1 MSVLSEPAFDQRPEG
16 WSDGAA
22 GYDGWFAPLSRLY
35 VADALDLLALRS
47 GQTLID
53 VAAGTGAVTLEAVAR
68 GVDVTA
74 VDFAIGM
81 VELLRRHLAE
91 AGLTGR
97 VQQMDGQN
105 LEFEDGWF
113 DAGCSM
119 FGLIFFPDA
128 KQGLREIARVVR
140 PGGQIVVGAWDRD
153 RFPLFS
159 CVQAALSQTVPGL
172 APPRELPPSL
182 RLGSAADLAGL
193 ADEAGLHPIGVTEVT
208 RSWKLSDPE
217 QFFLHAAS
225 WAPPLRGVFDHL
237 SAPLMSQ
244 AAAAFARTVDE
255 VGGASGL
262 ETTAVLLHATS

>member
-1 MSVLSEPAFDQRPEG
+1 MSDLFERPFDQRPEG

-22 GYDGWFAPLSRLY
+22 GYDGWFAPLSQLY
-35 VADALDLLALRS
+35 AADALDLLALGA
-47 GQTLID
+47 GQALID

-68 GVDVTA
+68 GLAVTA

-81 VELLRRHLAE
+81 VEVLRSRLAA
-91 AGLTGR
+91 AGLTAR

-105 LEFEDGWF
+105 LEFAEGSF

-119 FGLIFFPDA
+119 FGLIFFPDT

-140 PGGQIVVGAWDRD
+140 PGGQIVIGAWHRD

-159 CVQAALSQTVPGL
+159 CVQAALSQTLPGL

-182 RLGSAADLAGL
+182 RLGSAADLSRL
-193 ADEAGLHPIGVTEVT
+193 ADEAGLHSVGVTEVT

-225 WAPPLRGVFDHL
+225 WAPPLRGVFDQL
-237 SAPLMSQ
+237 PAPLMSQ
-244 AAAAFARTVDE
+244 AAAAFARTADE
-255 VGGASGL
+255 VGGPSGL
-262 ETTAVLLHATS
+262 ETTALLLQATS